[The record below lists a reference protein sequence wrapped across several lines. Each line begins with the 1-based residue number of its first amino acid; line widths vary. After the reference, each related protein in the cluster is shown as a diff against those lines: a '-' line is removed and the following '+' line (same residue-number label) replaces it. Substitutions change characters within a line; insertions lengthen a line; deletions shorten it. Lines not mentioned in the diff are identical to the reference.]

1 MPLPP
6 DEVVAEREATGV
18 VAPFIPVTPNLALVV
33 DAPPIRRSTVELFG
47 VRNPAPSVQLDEPPH
62 EPQAAVAPPLRQSE
76 DVPSVPPRFIAPD
89 ARESPVAPLIAPPVE
104 TSRALE
110 AMEKLSPPSPR
121 VTIPLAVRVCPFT
134 TVRPPE
140 AEIRDETARVP
151 VIEVLSERAIEEDP
165 ESITMFPV
173 VAPPNVRVLFLRD

>member
-1 MPLPP
+1 M
-6 DEVVAEREATGV
+6 
-18 VAPFIPVTPNLALVV
+18 FIPVIANLALVV
-33 DAPPIRRSTVELFG
+33 ACPPIRRSTVELFG
-47 VRNPAPSVQLDEPPH
+47 VRYPAPSVQLDEPPAPQD
-62 EPQAAVAPPLRQSE
+62 PQAAVAPPLRQSE

-110 AMEKLSPPSPR
+110 ASEKLSPPSPR

-173 VAPPNVRVLFLRD
+173 DEPPRVRLWRLVD